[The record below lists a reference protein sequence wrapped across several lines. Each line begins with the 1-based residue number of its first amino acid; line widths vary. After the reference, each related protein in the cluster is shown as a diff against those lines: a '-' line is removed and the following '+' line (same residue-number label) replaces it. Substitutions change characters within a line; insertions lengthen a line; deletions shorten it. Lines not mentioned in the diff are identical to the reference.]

1 MNEKNKRMISKF
13 GEEKAELH
21 LIAKGYHI
29 LKKNFF
35 SAFGEI
41 DILCVKEKTLVFC
54 EVKTRTSL
62 ESDFDIAFRAV
73 SQNKQRKMKKTAQ
86 FFLSKYPQYEDY
98 FTSFDVIAIIIHP
111 ITKKYQLKH
120 LQEAFS

>member
-21 LIAKGYHI
+21 LISKGYRI
-29 LKKNFF
+29 LKKNYF

-41 DILCVKEKTLVFC
+41 DILCLKEKTLVFC
-54 EVKTRTSL
+54 EVKTRTSF
-62 ESDFDIAFRAV
+62 ENDFDLAYRAV
-73 SQNKQRKMKKTAQ
+73 SVNKQKKMKKTALY
-86 FFLSKYPQYEDY
+86 FLSKYPQYEDY

-111 ITKKYQLKH
+111 VTKKYQLEH